1 MATQP
6 FLTVPNVHTKLW
18 GGGGRRKRGGRK
30 AGEGE
35 GVEREREWK
44 EKNHNMSAR

>member
-18 GGGGRRKRGGRK
+18 EGAGGGRGEGGKK

-35 GVEREREWK
+35 GVEREWK

>member
-18 GGGGRRKRGGRK
+18 RGREEEEGREESRGRRGSGKRERV
-30 AGEGE
+30 EGE
-35 GVEREREWK
+35 E
-44 EKNHNMSAR
+44 S